1 MKVPDYGG
9 QIHHAGPIDHAIT
22 TLANRQRGYVRRQ
35 QLLALGVTRHEID
48 YRIKIGRLIPVYA
61 GVYAVGH
68 VPTLPQDRA
77 FGALLACGP
86 KAALS
91 HATAAA
97 AWGVYKRWQAPF
109 HVTAQTVHTRNGIV
123 VHRAALTRRDK
134 TVQLGL
140 PVTSR
145 ARTILDIAPRL
156 SDKALTRA
164 VNDLRRPGHLHLA
177 DLADVLARFPRSP
190 GARRLLPL
198 VERSAGP
205 TRSEFEDAFFA
216 FCERFGLPEPLLN
229 VRINGHEVDAYF
241 PEHRLIVELDGWDFH
256 SSRQSFI
263 GDRDKDT
270 DMLVVGLETV
280 RITWERLHDAPER
293 EARRLHAILARRRR
307 AA

>member
-1 MKVPDYGG
+1 VADPVDR
-9 QIHHAGPIDHAIT
+9 QIAA
-22 TLANRQRGYVRRQ
+22 LAKRQRGYVKRA
-35 QLLALGVTRHEID
+35 QLLALGVSARAIQ
-48 YRIKIGRLIPVYA
+48 YRINAGRLIPVYA

-77 FGALLACGP
+77 YGALLACGP

-109 HVTAQTVHTRNGIV
+109 HVTAQTVHTRSGIV
-123 VHRAALTRRDK
+123 IHRAALTRRDK

-140 PVTSR
+140 PVTSP

-156 SDKALTRA
+156 PDRALARA

-177 DLADVLARFPRSP
+177 DLADVLARFPRSS
-190 GARRLLPL
+190 GARRLLPF
-198 VERSAGP
+198 VERATGP
-205 TRSEFEDAFFA
+205 TRSEFEDVFFA

-229 VRINGHEVDAYF
+229 VRVNGHEVDAYF

-263 GDRDKDT
+263 GDRDRDT

-280 RITWERLHDAPER
+280 RITWERLRDAPER